1 MATEVI
7 ALRLPVEQLDDLK
20 KVANSRAMKVSDL
33 VKEMVADG
41 LAGVKAGADNSAQIA
56 KLTSQVEQLEKNLT
70 GGQNRLTE
78 VVMTDIRLTAGAR
91 YMAQMAVETG
101 DEVISYMSSQKALDP
116 KTKVLW
122 RERRAKQETMQ
133 EDYWVKK
140 AAEAAD
146 RAMKAKE

>member
-56 KLTSQVEQLEKNLT
+56 KLTTQVEQLEKNLT
-70 GGQNRLTE
+70 GGQSRLTE
-78 VVMTDIRLTAGAR
+78 VVMTGIRLTAGAR

-122 RERRAKQETMQ
+122 RERRAKQEAMQ

-146 RAMKAKE
+146 RAMKTKE